1 MLAVSREAAHVLDN
15 IEEVHDF
22 SVERVQLA
30 GGDKTVHPHGSVV
43 AVPELPVAAGSLDSA
58 DGATDGCEATKVGKP
73 IRIISFYCCIEDGP

>member
-58 DGATDGCEATKVGKP
+58 DGATDRCKTTEVGKP
-73 IRIISFYCCIEDGP
+73 IELLALTTS